1 MSAAGQLIRA
11 QDLER
16 GCMIEVEGHE
26 YLSSAKVQAVRDTVL
41 GIELELYL
49 HKPIRIPS
57 GHAMVNY
64 YMLRVPFDTPVRVSH
79 LPSSLADDTKRP
91 HDQGHQQGRDTE

>member
-1 MSAAGQLIRA
+1 
-11 QDLER
+11 
-16 GCMIEVEGHE
+16 MIEVEGHE
-26 YLSSAKVQAVRDTVL
+26 YLSSAKVQAVRDTIL

-49 HKPIRIPS
+49 HKPITIPS

-79 LPSSLADDTKRP
+79 LPSMLDRDRTR
-91 HDQGHQQGRDTE
+91 GHEGGHIEGRDTKSA